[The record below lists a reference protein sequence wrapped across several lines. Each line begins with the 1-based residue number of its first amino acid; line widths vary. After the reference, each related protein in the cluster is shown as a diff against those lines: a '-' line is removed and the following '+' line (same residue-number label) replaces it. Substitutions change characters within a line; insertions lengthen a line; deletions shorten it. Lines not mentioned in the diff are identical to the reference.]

1 MSNGL
6 KALGG
11 ALAESEL
18 AATVV
23 ESAEHLWLA
32 GLGAYAL
39 AQEES
44 VKVFDALVKEGEIVQ
59 ARTRKLADRKIADI
73 ASKAADTFDRI
84 EKLVANRVGH
94 SLSSLGVPSKQDINR
109 LSRNVQEL
117 SSMVHE
123 LAQERATGKPAAMAV
138 KHLGA
143 QPAQASERQFEYLE
157 H

>member
-6 KALGG
+6 KALSG

-18 AATVV
+18 ATTVV

-44 VKVFDALVKEGEIVQ
+44 VKVFEALVKEGEIVQ

-73 ASKAADTFDRI
+73 ASKAADTFDRL
-84 EKLVANRVGH
+84 ERALADRVAH
-94 SLSSLGVPSKQDINR
+94 SLSTLGVPSKHDINR

-123 LAQERATGKPAAMAV
+123 LAQEKAGGKPAAMAV
-138 KHLGA
+138 KHLGS
-143 QPAQASERQFEYLE
+143 PAVQAEDRQFEHLE